1 MKQIHFILLRN
12 EGLVLKI
19 LIRHAHSPWRPKPTN
34 LNIGDTVMK
43 QMDLKIAIVGAGV
56 GGLTL
61 ALALREHGIDAQL
74 YEQTEELREV
84 GAAVALS
91 ANATRFYDR
100 MGLRPDFVKVCAE
113 VPGLIYRDGRSGT
126 VIGHHRGTPSYR
138 EQFGGSYWGIHR
150 ADLQAVLSRAVGLER
165 NKLSHRLVDLVQH
178 PDRVCLSFDN
188 GQRIDADLVIGADGA
203 RSITRRWMLGYDDAL
218 YSGCS
223 GFRGVVPAERMDLLP
238 DPETIQFWVGPGGH
252 LLHYPIGDKGDQ
264 NFLLVERHPS
274 PWPFR
279 DWVMPASEGEQLR
292 LFKHWH
298 PAVVQMITAVP
309 ISQRWG
315 LFHRP
320 PLGRWSKGRVTLIGD
335 AAHALVPHHGQG
347 ANQSIE
353 DAVVLAA
360 QLASAGPGNWREAQ
374 EAYERLRRGR
384 TRKVQYASISTADV
398 LHLPDGPAAQ
408 ARNARLGARDSVLN
422 HLDWIHDF
430 DALTEEPSERQGGTW
445 L

>member
-1 MKQIHFILLRN
+1 MR
-12 EGLVLKI
+12 
-19 LIRHAHSPWRPKPTN
+19 
-34 LNIGDTVMK
+34 
-43 QMDLKIAIVGAGV
+43 MDMKIAIVGAGI

-61 ALALREHGIDAQL
+61 ALALREQGIDAQL
-74 YEQTEELREV
+74 YEQTDELREV

-91 ANATRFYDR
+91 ANATRFYER
-100 MGLRPDFVKVCAE
+100 MGLRAAFESVCAE
-113 VPGLIYRDGRSGT
+113 VPGLIYRDGRSGE
-126 VIGHHRGTPSYR
+126 VIGHHRGAPSYR
-138 EQFGGSYWGIHR
+138 EQFGGSYWGVHR
-150 ADLQAVLSRAVGLER
+150 ADLQAVLSTAVGLEHI
-165 NKLSHRLVDLVQH
+165 KLGHRLVDLVQH
-178 PDRVCLSFDN
+178 SDHVSLSFDN
-188 GQRIDADLVIGADGA
+188 GQHIDADLVIGADGA

-223 GFRGVVPAERMDLLP
+223 GFRGVVPADRMHLLP

-274 PWPFR
+274 PWPSR
-279 DWVMPASEGEQLR
+279 DWVLPASEGEQLR
-292 LFKHWH
+292 LFKDWH
-298 PAVVQMITAVP
+298 PAVVEMITAVP

-353 DAVVLAA
+353 DAVVLAD
-360 QLASAGPGNWREAQ
+360 QLAKAGPGNWREAQ
-374 EAYERLRRGR
+374 QAYERLRRGR
-384 TRKVQYASISTADV
+384 TRKVQYASITTADM

-408 ARNARLGARDSVLN
+408 ARNSRLGERESMLH

>member
-1 MKQIHFILLRN
+1 MEQL
-12 EGLVLKI
+12 
-19 LIRHAHSPWRPKPTN
+19 
-34 LNIGDTVMK
+34 
-43 QMDLKIAIVGAGV
+43 DLKIAIIGAGI

-74 YEQTEELREV
+74 YEQTDELREV

-91 ANATRFYDR
+91 ANATRFYER
-100 MGLRPDFVKVCAE
+100 MGLRAAFDAVCAE
-113 VPGLIYRDGRSGT
+113 IPALIYRDGRSGE
-126 VIGHHRGTPSYR
+126 VIGQHRGEPSYR
-138 EQFGGSYWGIHR
+138 QQFGGSYWGVHR
-150 ADLQAVLSRAVGLER
+150 ADLQAVLSNAVGLER
-165 NKLSHRLVDLVQH
+165 INLSHRLTDLVQH
-178 PDRVCLSFDN
+178 PDRVSLSFAN
-188 GQRIDADLVIGADGA
+188 GRHIDADLVIGADGA

-223 GFRGVVPAERMDLLP
+223 GFRGVVPAGRMDRLP
-238 DPETIQFWVGPGGH
+238 DPEALQYWIGPQGH
-252 LLHYPIGDKGDQ
+252 LLHYPIGDEGDQ

-274 PWPFR
+274 PWPSR
-279 DWVMPASEGEQLR
+279 DWVTPASEGEQLR
-292 LFKHWH
+292 LFKDWH

-320 PLGRWSKGRVTLIGD
+320 PLGRWSKGRVTLVGD

-360 QLASAGPGNWREAQ
+360 QLAKAGPGRWREAQ

-398 LHLPDGPAAQ
+398 LHLPDGPEAQ
-408 ARNARLGARDSVLN
+408 ARNARLRGRDSLLR

-430 DALTEEPSERQGGTW
+430 DALAQEPTERQGGTW

>member
-1 MKQIHFILLRN
+1 MEQL
-12 EGLVLKI
+12 
-19 LIRHAHSPWRPKPTN
+19 
-34 LNIGDTVMK
+34 
-43 QMDLKIAIVGAGV
+43 DLKIAIIGAGI

-74 YEQTEELREV
+74 YEQTDELREV

-91 ANATRFYDR
+91 ANATRFYER
-100 MGLRPDFVKVCAE
+100 MGLRAAFDAVCAE
-113 VPGLIYRDGRSGT
+113 IPELIYRDGRSGE
-126 VIGHHRGTPSYR
+126 VIGQHRGEPSYR
-138 EQFGGSYWGIHR
+138 QQFGGAYWGVHR
-150 ADLQAVLSRAVGLER
+150 ADLQAVLSNAVGLDR
-165 NKLSHRLVDLVQH
+165 IHLGHRLTDLVQH
-178 PDRVCLSFDN
+178 PDRVSLSFAN
-188 GQRIDADLVIGADGA
+188 GRRIDADLVIGADGA
-203 RSITRRWMLGYDDAL
+203 RSITRCWMLGYDDAL

-238 DPETIQFWVGPGGH
+238 DTEAIQFWMGPQGH

-274 PWPFR
+274 PWPSR
-279 DWVMPASEGEQLR
+279 EWVAPAREGEQLR
-292 LFKHWH
+292 LFRDWH
-298 PAVVQMITAVP
+298 PAVVQMISAVP
-309 ISQRWG
+309 VSQRWG

-360 QLASAGPGNWREAQ
+360 QLAKAGAGRWREAQ

-398 LHLPDGPAAQ
+398 LHLPDGPEAQ
-408 ARNARLGARDSVLN
+408 ARNARLGARESLLH

-430 DALTEEPSERQGGTW
+430 DALAQEPTERQGGTW

>member
-1 MKQIHFILLRN
+1 MEQL
-12 EGLVLKI
+12 
-19 LIRHAHSPWRPKPTN
+19 
-34 LNIGDTVMK
+34 
-43 QMDLKIAIVGAGV
+43 DLKIAIIGAGI

-74 YEQTEELREV
+74 YEQTDELREV

-91 ANATRFYDR
+91 ANATRFYER
-100 MGLRPDFVKVCAE
+100 MGLRAAFDAVCAE
-113 VPGLIYRDGRSGT
+113 IPALIYRDGRSGE
-126 VIGHHRGTPSYR
+126 VIGQHRGEPSYR
-138 EQFGGSYWGIHR
+138 QQFGGSYWGVHR
-150 ADLQAVLSRAVGLER
+150 ADLQAVLSNAVGFER
-165 NKLSHRLVDLVQH
+165 INLSHRLTDLVQH
-178 PDRVCLSFDN
+178 PDRVSLSFAN
-188 GQRIDADLVIGADGA
+188 GRRIDADLVIGADGA
-203 RSITRRWMLGYDDAL
+203 RSITRHWMLGYDDSL

-223 GFRGVVPAERMDLLP
+223 GFRGVVPAGRMDLLP
-238 DPETIQFWVGPGGH
+238 DPEAIQFWVGPQGH

-274 PWPFR
+274 PWPSR
-279 DWVMPASEGEQLR
+279 DWVTPASEGEQLR
-292 LFKHWH
+292 LFKDWH
-298 PAVVQMITAVP
+298 PAVVQMVTAVP

-360 QLASAGPGNWREAQ
+360 QLAKAGPGRWREAQ

-398 LHLPDGPAAQ
+398 LHLPDGPEAQ
-408 ARNARLGARDSVLN
+408 ARNARLRGRASLLH

-430 DALTEEPSERQGGTW
+430 DALAQEPTERQGGTW

>member
-1 MKQIHFILLRN
+1 MR
-12 EGLVLKI
+12 
-19 LIRHAHSPWRPKPTN
+19 
-34 LNIGDTVMK
+34 
-43 QMDLKIAIVGAGV
+43 MDMKIAIVGAGI

-61 ALALREHGIDAQL
+61 ALALREQGIDAQL
-74 YEQTEELREV
+74 YEQTDELREV

-91 ANATRFYDR
+91 ANATRFYER
-100 MGLRPDFVKVCAE
+100 MGLRAAFESVCAE
-113 VPGLIYRDGRSGT
+113 VPGLIYRDGRSGE
-126 VIGHHRGTPSYR
+126 VIGHHRGAPSYR
-138 EQFGGSYWGIHR
+138 EQFGGSYWGVHR
-150 ADLQAVLSRAVGLER
+150 ADLQAVLSTAVGLEHI
-165 NKLSHRLVDLVQH
+165 KLGHRLVDLVQH
-178 PDRVCLSFDN
+178 SDHVSLSFDN
-188 GQRIDADLVIGADGA
+188 GQHIDADLVIGADGA

-223 GFRGVVPAERMDLLP
+223 GFRGVVPADRMHLLP

-274 PWPFR
+274 PWPSR
-279 DWVMPASEGEQLR
+279 EWVLPASEGEQLR
-292 LFKHWH
+292 LFKDWH
-298 PAVVQMITAVP
+298 PAVVEMITAVP

-353 DAVVLAA
+353 DAVVLAD
-360 QLASAGPGNWREAQ
+360 QLAKAGPGNWREAQ
-374 EAYERLRRGR
+374 QAYERLRRGR
-384 TRKVQYASISTADV
+384 TRKVQYASITAADT

-408 ARNARLGARDSVLN
+408 ARNSRLGERESMLH

>member
-1 MKQIHFILLRN
+1 MR
-12 EGLVLKI
+12 
-19 LIRHAHSPWRPKPTN
+19 
-34 LNIGDTVMK
+34 
-43 QMDLKIAIVGAGV
+43 IAIIGAGI

-61 ALALREHGIDAQL
+61 ALALREQGIDAQL
-74 YEQTEELREV
+74 FEQTDVLREV

-100 MGLRPDFVKVCAE
+100 LGLGDAFNSVCAE
-113 VPGLIYRDGRSGT
+113 IPGLIYRDGRSGE
-126 VIGHHRGTPSYR
+126 VIGHHRGAPSYR
-138 EQFGGSYWGIHR
+138 EQFGGAYWGVHR
-150 ADLQAVLSRAVGLER
+150 ADLQAVLSKAVGVEHI
-165 NKLSHRLVDLVQH
+165 NLSHRLVDLVQH
-178 PDRVCLSFDN
+178 ADRVSLRFAN
-188 GQRIDADLVIGADGA
+188 GAHVEADLVIGADGA
-203 RSITRRWMLGYDDAL
+203 RSLTRRWMLGYDDAL

-223 GFRGVVPAERMDLLP
+223 GFRGVVPSAQLDRLP
-238 DPETIQFWVGPGGH
+238 DPEAIQFWVGPQGH
-252 LLHYPIGDKGDQ
+252 LLHYPIGNNDGSGDQ

-274 PWPFR
+274 PWPSR
-279 DWVMPASEGEQLR
+279 EWVMPSSEGEQLR
-292 LFKHWH
+292 LFKDWH

-353 DAVVLAA
+353 DAVVLAQ
-360 QLASAGPGNWREAQ
+360 QLAKAGPRNWREAQ

-384 TRKVQYASISTADV
+384 TRKVQFASIATADV

-408 ARNARLGARDSVLN
+408 ARNARLGDRESVLH

-430 DALTEEPSERQGGTW
+430 DALSEEPGERQGGTW

>member
-1 MKQIHFILLRN
+1 MEQL
-12 EGLVLKI
+12 
-19 LIRHAHSPWRPKPTN
+19 
-34 LNIGDTVMK
+34 
-43 QMDLKIAIVGAGV
+43 DLKIAIIGAGI

-74 YEQTEELREV
+74 YEQTDELREV

-91 ANATRFYDR
+91 ANATRFYER
-100 MGLRPDFVKVCAE
+100 MGLRAAFDAVCAE
-113 VPGLIYRDGRSGT
+113 IPALIYRDGRSGE
-126 VIGHHRGTPSYR
+126 VIGQHRGEPSYR
-138 EQFGGSYWGIHR
+138 QQFGGSYWGVHR
-150 ADLQAVLSRAVGLER
+150 ADLQAVLSNAVGLER
-165 NKLSHRLVDLVQH
+165 INLSHRLTDLVQH
-178 PDRVCLSFDN
+178 PDRVSLSFAN
-188 GQRIDADLVIGADGA
+188 GRHIDADLVIGADGA
-203 RSITRRWMLGYDDAL
+203 RSITRQWMLGYDDAL

-223 GFRGVVPAERMDLLP
+223 GFRGVVPAGRMDLLP
-238 DPETIQFWVGPGGH
+238 DPEAIQFWVGPQGH

-274 PWPFR
+274 PWPSR
-279 DWVMPASEGEQLR
+279 DWVTPASEGEQLR
-292 LFKHWH
+292 LFKDWH

-360 QLASAGPGNWREAQ
+360 QLAKAGPGRWREAQ

-398 LHLPDGPAAQ
+398 LHLPDGPEAQ
-408 ARNARLGARDSVLN
+408 ARNARLRARDSLLH
-422 HLDWIHDF
+422 HLDWIHGF
-430 DALTEEPSERQGGTW
+430 DALAQEPTERQGGTW

>member
-1 MKQIHFILLRN
+1 MEQL
-12 EGLVLKI
+12 
-19 LIRHAHSPWRPKPTN
+19 
-34 LNIGDTVMK
+34 DM
-43 QMDLKIAIVGAGV
+43 KIAIVGAGI

-61 ALALREHGIDAQL
+61 ALALREHGIDVQL
-74 YEQTEELREV
+74 YEQTDELREV

-91 ANATRFYDR
+91 ANATRFYER
-100 MGLRPDFVKVCAE
+100 MGLRAAFDAVCAE
-113 VPGLIYRDGRSGT
+113 IPALIYRDGRSGD
-126 VIGHHRGTPSYR
+126 VIGQHRGEPSYR
-138 EQFGGSYWGIHR
+138 QQFGCSYWGVHR
-150 ADLQAVLSRAVGLER
+150 ADLQAVLSQAVGLER
-165 NKLSHRLVDLVQH
+165 INLSHRLTDLVQH
-178 PDRVCLSFDN
+178 PDRVSLSFAN
-188 GQRIDADLVIGADGA
+188 GRHIDADLVIGADGA

-223 GFRGVVPAERMDLLP
+223 GFRGVVPAGRMDLLP
-238 DPETIQFWVGPGGH
+238 DPEAIQFWVGPQGH

-274 PWPFR
+274 PWPSR
-279 DWVMPASEGEQLR
+279 DWVTSATEGEQLR
-292 LFKHWH
+292 LFKDWH

-360 QLASAGPGNWREAQ
+360 QLAKAGPGRWREAQ

-398 LHLPDGPAAQ
+398 LHLPDGPEAQ
-408 ARNARLGARDSVLN
+408 ARNARLRARDSLLH

-430 DALTEEPSERQGGTW
+430 DALAQEPTERQGGTW

>member
-1 MKQIHFILLRN
+1 MEQL
-12 EGLVLKI
+12 
-19 LIRHAHSPWRPKPTN
+19 
-34 LNIGDTVMK
+34 
-43 QMDLKIAIVGAGV
+43 DLKIAIIGAGI

-74 YEQTEELREV
+74 YEQTDELREV

-91 ANATRFYDR
+91 ANATRFYER
-100 MGLRPDFVKVCAE
+100 MGLRAAFDAVCAE
-113 VPGLIYRDGRSGT
+113 IPELIYRDGRSGE
-126 VIGHHRGTPSYR
+126 VIGQHRGEPSYR
-138 EQFGGSYWGIHR
+138 QQFGGAYWGVHR
-150 ADLQAVLSRAVGLER
+150 ADLQTVLSNAVGLER
-165 NKLSHRLVDLVQH
+165 INLSHRLTDLVQH
-178 PDRVCLSFDN
+178 PDRVSLSFAN
-188 GQRIDADLVIGADGA
+188 GRCIDADLVIGADGA

-223 GFRGVVPAERMDLLP
+223 GFRGVVPAENMDLLP
-238 DPETIQFWVGPGGH
+238 SPEAIQFWLGPQGH

-274 PWPFR
+274 PWSSR

-292 LFKHWH
+292 LFRDWH

-360 QLASAGPGNWREAQ
+360 QLAKAGPGRWHTAQ

-384 TRKVQYASISTADV
+384 TRKVQFASIATADV
-398 LHLPDGPAAQ
+398 LHLPDGPEAQ
-408 ARNARLGARDSVLN
+408 ARNARLRARDSLLH

-430 DALTEEPSERQGGTW
+430 DALAQEPTERQGGTW